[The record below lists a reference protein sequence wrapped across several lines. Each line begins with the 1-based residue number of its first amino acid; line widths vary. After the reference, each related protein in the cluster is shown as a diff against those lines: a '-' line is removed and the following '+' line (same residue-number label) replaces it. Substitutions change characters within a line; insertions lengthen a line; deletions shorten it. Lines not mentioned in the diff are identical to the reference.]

1 MDCKWGDVCAI
12 RPRTQNLGDKDRDQK
27 SVMVCGDGV
36 CAGEWD
42 GG

>member
-1 MDCKWGDVCAI
+1 MDCNWGDVCAI
-12 RPRTQNLGDKDRDQK
+12 RPRTKNLGDKDRDQK